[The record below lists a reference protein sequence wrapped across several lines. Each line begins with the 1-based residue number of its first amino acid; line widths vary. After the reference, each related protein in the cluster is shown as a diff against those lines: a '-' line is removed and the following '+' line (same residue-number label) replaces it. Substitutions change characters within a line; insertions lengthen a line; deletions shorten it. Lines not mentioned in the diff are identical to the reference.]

1 MYFLNLSNYTNWAL
15 TLREMYFL
23 NLSNYTNWALTLR
36 EMYFLNLSNYTN
48 WALTLREMYFLQLH
62 KLGPYSEVD
71 VAIVAITTEDLL
83 NACITHTHALSHV
96 GLTVKGVAWV
106 AAIDVQLQGTNRTL
120 CVVCVVCVVW
130 CVCVWCVCGVCV
142 CGVYVWCV
150 CGVCVWCV
158 CVVCVCVYT
167 QINSSYRSFYASE
180 IMYQVLP
187 AFPYR

>member
-1 MYFLNLSNYTNWAL
+1 
-15 TLREMYFL
+15 
-23 NLSNYTNWALTLR
+23 
-36 EMYFLNLSNYTN
+36 
-48 WALTLREMYFLQLH
+48 MYFLQLH
-62 KLGPYSEVD
+62 KLGPYPEVD

-120 CVVCVVCVVW
+120 CVVCVVCV
-130 CVCVWCVCGVCV
+130 
-142 CGVYVWCV
+142 
-150 CGVCVWCV
+150 CVWCV
-158 CVVCVCVYT
+158 CVVCVCVYA

>member
-1 MYFLNLSNYTNWAL
+1 
-15 TLREMYFL
+15 
-23 NLSNYTNWALTLR
+23 
-36 EMYFLNLSNYTN
+36 
-48 WALTLREMYFLQLH
+48 MYFLQLH
-62 KLGPYSEVD
+62 KLGPYPEVD

-120 CVVCVVCVVW
+120 CVVCVWCVWCV

-142 CGVYVWCV
+142 VCMCGVCVVCV

-158 CVVCVCVYT
+158 FVCT
-167 QINSSYRSFYASE
+167 HK
-180 IMYQVLP
+180 
-187 AFPYR
+187 